1 MGCVRLSARSDV
13 SDVGLSD
20 ADAAE
25 SCSCDRGRPPLTF
38 VLMHVFFFF
47 FGGGRQSHDAG
58 RTALVVWRDGRE
70 IIIRGSV
77 ILFHRHRGTFFF
89 L

>member
-47 FGGGRQSHDAG
+47 LEGGGNHTTPGGQLWLYGAMVER
-58 RTALVVWRDGRE
+58 
-70 IIIRGSV
+70 
-77 ILFHRHRGTFFF
+77 
-89 L
+89 